1 MTTNF
6 HTDISAGT
14 ATVASV
20 NTPLGQLDSAIT
32 NFRDGAN
39 TFTQLSVGTDTTLTI
54 SAGAITV
61 TRSRHL
67 VDTEA
72 AVASD
77 DLTDI
82 NGGVE
87 GDLLLLSIVNA
98 ARVVVVKHD
107 TAKIFLAAQTDFSF
121 SAVQQQLLL
130 VHDGTRWC
138 EVQTPTSIVTTPYI
152 RVEDQKAKGTAAGAS
167 SATTWHT
174 RTLNTEVQDTGNYA
188 SVAANQV
195 TLQAGTYDIRASA
208 PAVACSQHHL
218 VLWNDSDST
227 LALNGDSAWS
237 ASTDSAQC
245 RATVQG
251 RITIASAKAFSLRHY
266 ITAALGT
273 NGLGV
278 ASNIND
284 PGGSALVEVYA
295 VFEAWKVG

>member
-6 HTDISAGT
+6 HTDLSAGT
-14 ATVASV
+14 ATTASV
-20 NTPLGQLDSAIT
+20 NTADGQLDDAIT
-32 NFRDGAN
+32 KFRDGVN
-39 TFTQLSVGTDTTLTI
+39 SFVQVNVGTDTTLTI
-54 SAGAITV
+54 SAGAITI
-61 TRSRHL
+61 TRSRHI

-72 AVASD
+72 AVATD

-82 NGGVE
+82 NGGAE

-98 ARVVVVKHD
+98 ARQVVVKHN
-107 TAKIFLAAQTDFSF
+107 TAKIYLASQTDFTF
-121 SAVQQQLLL
+121 TAVQEQLLL

-138 EVQTPTSIVTTPYI
+138 EVQTRTSIVTTPYI
-152 RVEDQKAKGTAAGAS
+152 RVEDQKAKGTNGGAS

-174 RTLNTEVQDTGNYA
+174 RTLNTEVQDTGGYA

-195 TLQAGTYDIRASA
+195 TLAAGTYDIRASA

-218 VLWNDSDST
+218 VLWNDSDGT

-237 ASTDSAQC
+237 ASTDSVQS

-251 RITIASAKAFSLRHY
+251 RITITSSKAFSLRHY

-278 ASNIND
+278 ASNLND
-284 PGGSALVEVYA
+284 PGAAALTEVYA
-295 VFEAWKVG
+295 IFEAWKVG